1 MIIKIEPNHLS
12 TKRTKERIKQHGP
25 FFNLED
31 GHSGFSRHGGV
42 WLLREANPKKG
53 KEPWLGWVQRKEF
66 TVINGLPH
74 GFSA

>member
-1 MIIKIEPNHLS
+1 MMIIKIEPNHLAS
-12 TKRTKERIKQHGP
+12 KRTKERIKQHGP

-31 GHSGFSRHGGV
+31 GRSEFSTHCGV

-66 TVINGLPH
+66 TVTNGLPN
-74 GFSA
+74 GF